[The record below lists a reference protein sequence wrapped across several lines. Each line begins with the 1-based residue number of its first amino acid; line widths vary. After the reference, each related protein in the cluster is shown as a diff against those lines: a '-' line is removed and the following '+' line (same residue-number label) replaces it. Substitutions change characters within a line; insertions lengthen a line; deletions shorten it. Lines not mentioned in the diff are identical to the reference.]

1 MNNVEQTV
9 STHLPGARRGDREA
23 FTALVEATQNVVT
36 SVALAVVRDVQFSE
50 DIAQEAYVMAWK
62 RIRTLRNPDSFLP
75 WLRQITRNLARDHL
89 RRAQARPGDAP
100 GPADGTDEL
109 DGALQGG
116 TDSEAAAMADEQDR
130 LIRDALDFMPEES
143 REVLTLFY
151 REGQSTKQVAKL
163 LDLTDAA
170 VRKRL
175 SRARS
180 GLRAELEASL
190 GVSLGSSAP
199 GIAFSTLVG
208 SLLTTASPPAAAA
221 VALASSAK
229 AGAKFALGA
238 SLGMLLG
245 LLGGVAG
252 VVLGLRPHIR
262 SSTDAAELAALKRV
276 RTLSI
281 GLVVFAIVG
290 FGISAQLPGWLPAT
304 LVYVMF
310 LTALGIQYMIVLPR
324 ILAPRLAEQRRTNPT
339 AARRQRRG
347 RIWGWVG
354 LIGGGLG
361 GLAGLLAGLMS
372 DGRIVFFY

>member
-1 MNNVEQTV
+1 MNNVDQAV
-9 STHLPGARRGDREA
+9 ATHLPGARRGDREA
-23 FTALVEATQNVVT
+23 FTALVAATQNAVT
-36 SVALAVVRDVQFSE
+36 SVALAVVRDVQYSE
-50 DIAQEAYVMAWK
+50 DIAQEAYVTVWK

-109 DGALQGG
+109 DGAIEGAA
-116 TDSEAAAMADEQDR
+116 DSEAAALADERDR
-130 LIRDALDFMPEES
+130 LIRDALDVMPEES

-180 GLRAELEASL
+180 GLRAELETRL
-190 GVSLGSSAP
+190 GVSLRSSAP

-208 SLLTTASPPAAAA
+208 SLMTTASPPAAAT
-221 VALASSAK
+221 VTFASSAK
-229 AGAKFALGA
+229 AGAKFAFGA
-238 SLGMLLG
+238 GLGMLLG
-245 LLGGVAG
+245 LLGGIAG

-276 RTLSI
+276 RTVGI
-281 GLVVFAIVG
+281 GLVVFAMVG

-304 LVYVMF
+304 LVFVIF
-310 LTALGIQYMIVLPR
+310 LTALGIQYIIVLPR
-324 ILAPRLAEQRRTNPT
+324 ILAPRLAEQRRTDPT

-372 DGRIVFFY
+372 DGRIAF